1 MLICEDAMILS
12 VPSPLVGD
20 FPSFWELGVAQLV
33 AENFEDEEGGAD
45 AGEVEEGVWSAG
57 TVMGLIDSVVTCEE
71 LCRDIVTEAETVI
84 QERLV
89 DCVTQAE
96 YTEG

>member
-45 AGEVEEGVWSAG
+45 AGEVEEGVLCLHILFLSTPLGCCSWRQAPPG
-57 TVMGLIDSVVTCEE
+57 VLGLSQ
-71 LCRDIVTEAETVI
+71 
-84 QERLV
+84 QEKWWRCFVHWWRLK
-89 DCVTQAE
+89 
-96 YTEG
+96 YFW